1 VVAIIGMPN
10 VGKSSVINALR
21 RHAGGRGKAV
31 RVGATP
37 GLTRNIS
44 GIKVQDDPPMMV
56 LDTPGV
62 LVPATRLQP
71 LAGLKLA
78 LACSL

>member
-1 VVAIIGMPN
+1 MPN

-21 RHAGGRGKAV
+21 RHAGGRSNAV
-31 RVGATP
+31 RVGAQP

-44 GIKVQDDPPMMV
+44 GIRVCDSPPMLV

-62 LVPATRLQP
+62 LVPATRLEP

-78 LACSL
+78 LAW